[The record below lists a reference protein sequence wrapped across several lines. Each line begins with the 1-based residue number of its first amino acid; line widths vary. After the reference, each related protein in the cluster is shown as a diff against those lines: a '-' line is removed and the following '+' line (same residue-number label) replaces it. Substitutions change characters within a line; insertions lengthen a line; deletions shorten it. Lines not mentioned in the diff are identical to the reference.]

1 MTSTYY
7 GLNSL
12 QMQVPVRDNSAHKA
26 MSEYLPWA
34 LQFIAG
40 TIALQ
45 TLNLTISFMAKLSI
59 SLLY

>member
-12 QMQVPVRDNSAHKA
+12 QMQVHDNSAHKA

-40 TIALQ
+40 TTALQ
-45 TLNLTISFMAKLSI
+45 TLNLTISFFMAKLSI

>member
-12 QMQVPVRDNSAHKA
+12 QMQVRDNSAHKA

-45 TLNLTISFMAKLSI
+45 NTKPYNF
-59 SLLY
+59 LLYG

>member
-1 MTSTYY
+1 
-7 GLNSL
+7 
-12 QMQVPVRDNSAHKA
+12 MQVHDNSAHKA

-45 TLNLTISFMAKLSI
+45 ILNLTISFFMAKLSI